1 MAALL
6 KEAFSGLAVEMNKGF
21 SNLGDLLKAKND
33 AACENNASVASDSE
47 SDDRGGGSDIE
58 PEEPARKKQKTD
70 DGIAL
75 PKDNSDIL
83 NKLEKEFNV
92 SEQDGAEIHGNLA
105 AIVQKL
111 LKDKPEEDKLNEI
124 KKRYL
129 RPKNCDMLAET
140 RVNLPIWNNLSERAR
155 TSDLKF
161 QKVQKS
167 LIKGTTAVV
176 QVVNDLI
183 SKPDMPSKGQLVNQ
197 LMDGVLLMANSN
209 TELNLR
215 RREALKPELHTS
227 YRYLCAPSNPIT
239 TELFGDDL
247 PKAVKDITDTNR
259 ITSKLSRET
268 KQSFKR
274 SRSDGHSDR
283 YQDKYRNNN
292 YYSGLSKN
300 YRRPLFSKKE
310 GRGRLLRRTT
320 TNS

>member
-1 MAALL
+1 
-6 KEAFSGLAVEMNKGF
+6 
-21 SNLGDLLKAKND
+21 
-33 AACENNASVASDSE
+33 
-47 SDDRGGGSDIE
+47 
-58 PEEPARKKQKTD
+58 
-70 DGIAL
+70 
-75 PKDNSDIL
+75 
-83 NKLEKEFNV
+83 
-92 SEQDGAEIHGNLA
+92 
-105 AIVQKL
+105 
-111 LKDKPEEDKLNEI
+111 
-124 KKRYL
+124 
-129 RPKNCDMLAET
+129 MLAET
-140 RVNLPIWNNLSERAR
+140 RVNLPISNNLSERAR

-183 SKPDMPSKGQLVNQ
+183 SKPDMPSKGQLIDQ

-247 PKAVKDITDTNR
+247 LKAVKDITDTNR
-259 ITSKLSRET
+259 IASKLSRET
-268 KQSFKR
+268 N
-274 SRSDGHSDR
+274 R
-283 YQDKYRNNN
+283 YQSKYRNNN
-292 YYSGLSKN
+292 YYSGPSKN

-310 GRGRLLRRTT
+310 GGERLLRRTT

>member
-1 MAALL
+1 M
-6 KEAFSGLAVEMNKGF
+6 
-21 SNLGDLLKAKND
+21 
-33 AACENNASVASDSE
+33 
-47 SDDRGGGSDIE
+47 
-58 PEEPARKKQKTD
+58 
-70 DGIAL
+70 
-75 PKDNSDIL
+75 
-83 NKLEKEFNV
+83 
-92 SEQDGAEIHGNLA
+92 
-105 AIVQKL
+105 
-111 LKDKPEEDKLNEI
+111 
-124 KKRYL
+124 
-129 RPKNCDMLAET
+129 
-140 RVNLPIWNNLSERAR
+140 
-155 TSDLKF
+155 
-161 QKVQKS
+161 
-167 LIKGTTAVV
+167 V

-209 TELNLR
+209 TQLNLR

-227 YRYLCAPSNPIT
+227 YHYLCAPSNPIT

-283 YQDKYRNNN
+283 YHGKYRNNN

-310 GRGRLLRRTT
+310 GGRKAAQK
-320 TNS
+320 NHN